1 MKCNPDNRFLRKFIS
16 MLSVKKNTQYESELD
31 FNIKDIISMLNSGV
45 NVIDPLMIQL
55 VNRDF
60 SVDATQI

>member
-1 MKCNPDNRFLRKFIS
+1 